1 MNAQLA
7 AIDVEFEAIPFSFE
21 MKSGGHELRPAV
33 MVLVIDLKAL
43 IFHTQNENDRL
54 VLG

>member
-7 AIDVEFEAIPFSFE
+7 DIDVESEAIPFSFE
-21 MKSGGHELRPAV
+21 IKSGGHELRPAV
-33 MVLVIDLKAL
+33 MGFVSDLKTL
-43 IFHTQNENDRL
+43 IFHTLNENDRL